1 MTQNSKWYNKWLDVQ
16 ADRDRLAAAC
26 GSWKRRKRLTYL
38 LGMWKN
44 GRLEDITPIEP
55 VACREAG
62 AGPWRLFYRK
72 CAGAMPPPRGRMMNA
87 DNRSNMDY
95 CLRKRGSRWRA
106 EVAAEDAQGHLRY
119 AQAYAALSAAEALA
133 ILAGDPEPDQRPAP
147 ETTPHPVPFMTRP
160 ELAEEMERLYREEQ
174 RLREAGQQEYA
185 RTDNAFANFVRVAEY
200 LGLRPEQ
207 VLLVYLLKHIDGIS
221 AWANGH
227 RSQRENVRGRIN
239 DARVYLAILA
249 GMARCYEE
257 ASADE

>member
-1 MTQNSKWYNKWLDVQ
+1 MTTEEQME
-16 ADRDRLAAAC
+16 AA
-26 GSWKRRKRLTYL
+26 
-38 LGMWKN
+38 
-44 GRLEDITPIEP
+44 
-55 VACREAG
+55 
-62 AGPWRLFYRK
+62 
-72 CAGAMPPPRGRMMNA
+72 
-87 DNRSNMDY
+87 
-95 CLRKRGSRWRA
+95 
-106 EVAAEDAQGHLRY
+106 
-119 AQAYAALSAAEALA
+119 
-133 ILAGDPEPDQRPAP
+133 
-147 ETTPHPVPFMTRP
+147 PHPVPFMTRP

-200 LGLRPEQ
+200 LSLRPEQ

-257 ASADE
+257 ASAALADSGPAGSEEGW